1 MAIEKVRPEMERGV
15 GRNINTFSDLLD
27 RFFEDSLGRT
37 APFGTGEFLP
47 QVDVSET
54 KTHFNYEISL
64 PGMNKEDINI
74 NVDDN
79 LLTISG
85 ERKFEDE
92 KKEEG
97 QYHLVENRY
106 GSFSR
111 TLTLPGNANPDS
123 IEAKY
128 ENGILRISVE
138 KDKEKTGKEIEIK

>member
-1 MAIEKVRPEMERGV
+1 MAIEKVRPNIDRGLNQNF
-15 GRNINTFSDLLD
+15 GRFTDMLD
-27 RFFEDSLGRT
+27 RFFDDTIQASPWTMSG
-37 APFGTGEFLP
+37 FVP

-54 KTHFNYEISL
+54 KTHYHYQVSV
-64 PGMNKEDINI
+64 PGMKKEDISI
-74 NVDDN
+74 NVNDN

-111 TLTLPGNANPDS
+111 TLTLPGNADADN

-128 ENGILRISVE
+128 ENGILDISV
-138 KDKEKTGKEIEIK
+138 KKTKESSGKEIKVK